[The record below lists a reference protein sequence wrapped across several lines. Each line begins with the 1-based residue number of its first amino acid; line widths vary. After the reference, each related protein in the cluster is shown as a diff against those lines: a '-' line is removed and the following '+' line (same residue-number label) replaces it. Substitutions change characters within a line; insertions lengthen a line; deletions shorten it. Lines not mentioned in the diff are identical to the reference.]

1 MDKEDGRK
9 LSPDAQHERRKQV
22 IRLHR
27 RGVAVS
33 EIVMATGQSNSGVR
47 KTIATYDVDGWKGL
61 ACKQRGRRAG
71 QQRTLSA
78 EQEADIRQIICDK
91 RPEQLRMRFAL
102 WTREAV
108 GQLIANRLKIEL
120 PVRSVGHYLKR
131 WGFTPQKPIRRVYER
146 YEPAVQSW
154 LNEVYPTIAAR
165 AKVENAEIHW
175 GDESALVNT
184 DVRGRGFAPKGKTP
198 LALHPAKRETLSMIS
213 TVTNQGTMRWM
224 IIESN
229 FNADCLIEFLDA
241 LVRSSARKVFLILD
255 NLSVHHSRPVKA
267 WLAERKDQIEV
278 FYLPA
283 YSPELNPD
291 ERLNADLKQQ
301 LGSRIQAR
309 SKEKLRS
316 LATWRLQQL
325 QQQPERI
332 KTYFQDPRC
341 RYAA

>member
-33 EIVMATGQSNSGVR
+33 EIVLATGQSNSGVR
-47 KTIATYDVDGWKGL
+47 KTIATYTTDGWKGL
-61 ACKQRGRRAG
+61 ACKQRGRQTG
-71 QQRTLSA
+71 TQRTLSA
-78 EQEADIRQIICDK
+78 EQEANIRQIICDK

-102 WTREAV
+102 WTREAA
-108 GQLIANRLKIEL
+108 GRLIANRLKIEL
-120 PVRSVGHYLKR
+120 PHRSVGHYLKR

-154 LNEVYPTIAAR
+154 LNEQYPTIAAR
-165 AKVENAEIHW
+165 AKAENAEIHW

-224 IIESN
+224 IIDAN
-229 FNADCLIEFLDA
+229 FNADRLIEFLDA
-241 LVRSSARKVFLILD
+241 LVRSSTRKVLLILD

-267 WLAERKDQIEV
+267 WLAERTDQIEV
-278 FYLPA
+278 FYLP
-283 YSPELNPD
+283 
-291 ERLNADLKQQ
+291 
-301 LGSRIQAR
+301 RIAR
-309 SKEKLRS
+309 NSIPMK
-316 LATWRLQQL
+316 
-325 QQQPERI
+325 
-332 KTYFQDPRC
+332 D
-341 RYAA
+341 

>member
-1 MDKEDGRK
+1 MDREDARG
-9 LSPDAQHERRKQV
+9 LAPAAQHEKRKQV
-22 IRLHR
+22 IRLHT
-27 RGVAVS
+27 RGIRQQQIASDVGLSFGAVKKV
-33 EIVMATGQSNSGVR
+33 IGAYKRGG
-47 KTIATYDVDGWKGL
+47 IAALKP
-61 ACKQRGRRAG
+61 AKRGRKVGEA
-71 QQRTLSA
+71 RTLSDKQ
-78 EQEADIRQIICDK
+78 EQEIRSLICEK

-102 WTREAV
+102 WTRQAV
-108 GQLIANRLKIEL
+108 ANLIANRCGIEM
-120 PVRSVGHYLKR
+120 PIRTVGHYLKR

-165 AKVENAEIHW
+165 AHAEKAEIHW

-229 FNADCLIEFLDA
+229 FNADRLIEFLDA
-241 LVRSSARKVFLILD
+241 LVRSSTRKVFLILD

-267 WLAERKDQIEV
+267 WLAERPDQIEV

-309 SKEKLRS
+309 SKDKLKS

-332 KTYFQDPRC
+332 KTYFQDPNC
-341 RYAA
+341 KYAA